1 MKYDYL
7 EKLKDNFVSALQHET
22 INAKTETDMDELEN
36 ITTDLLHRLPIELC
50 HKDFFTRS
58 SMKTRVPDFLQD
70 NTKFINGLMNH
81 IYDKDT
87 VCFDNDDL
95 WERIDDS
102 IDEYVGEYKTLVPSA
117 DKFTKIRRDKIAME
131 KFDDNFGDY
140 WDEREQMFV
149 IYYGSAHG
157 QYELAYDAEITDF
170 DGKKWNCVLLDC
182 EFDDNAQCWKAFY
195 RKKGE

>member
-7 EKLKDNFVSALQHET
+7 HKLKDNFVSALQHET
-22 INAKTETDMDELEN
+22 INAKTETDMGELVD
-36 ITTDLLHRLPIELC
+36 IATDLLYRMPIELL

-58 SMKTRVPDFLQD
+58 SVKSYVPEFLRD

-81 IYDKDT
+81 IYEKDS
-87 VCFDNDDL
+87 VCFDDYVC
-95 WERIDDS
+95 ERVS
-102 IDEYVGEYKTLVPSA
+102 ESVDEHIKEYKTLVPSA
-117 DKFTKIRRDKIAME
+117 DKFTKIRKDKIVME

-149 IYYGSAHG
+149 IFYGSAHG
-157 QYELAYDAEITDF
+157 NYELAYDSEITDF
-170 DGKKWNCVLLDC
+170 DGKKWDCVLWDS

-195 RKKGE
+195 KKKGK